1 MKETAIASRYAKA
14 FAESLGEGPLLDNIR
29 KELDGVAEIFEENK
43 QLRTIMLNPAIP
55 LSVKKNVLEDIGA
68 KIGVTQGTL
77 KALLLVLT
85 NGRINILKQI
95 AEEFEKLVFETLG
108 RVRVEVTSAME
119 LSEDEMAALGEKLT
133 ALTGKKAV
141 VDMKVDRSLIGGIV
155 TKIGSSVSD
164 GSVKNQLKTLQVGI
178 N

>member
-1 MKETAIASRYAKA
+1 MRETVIASRYAKA
-14 FAESLGEGPLLDNIR
+14 FVESLGEGPLLDKIR
-29 KELDGVAEIFEENK
+29 EELNDVAETFEENR

-77 KALLLVLT
+77 KALRLVLT

-95 AEEFEKLVFETLG
+95 AEEFEKLVFEALG

-119 LSEDEMAALGEKLT
+119 LSEDELAALGEKLT
-133 ALTGKKAV
+133 AFTGKKAV
-141 VDMKVDRSLIGGIV
+141 IDMKVDRSLIGGIV